1 MAWTQTYQGDEPQ
14 RINKWMA
21 QSGVCSRREAEAFIE
36 QGFVSID
43 GQVVTEPGRKIE
55 PGQTLVLNDS
65 AQKALGDQMTL
76 VIHKPEGLVSAHP
89 EPGQQSAI
97 VLATRDRLWAPRE
110 EVARIRVPGPD
121 DSFPPLGRLDQDSR
135 GLLLLSEDGVL
146 AKAVIGPDSEIE
158 KEYFV
163 RVRGQ
168 ITDGKIAGLRHGLYL
183 DDRALLPARVNQ
195 IEEQALRFVLKEGRN
210 RQIRRMCEAVGLY
223 VSDLLRVR
231 VGPVLL
237 GGLPEGMWRP
247 LSAQE
252 RADLILASTAQP
264 VRPSGPRMKTSERV
278 PGSSSR
284 PGAPKMRR

>member
-1 MAWTQTYQGDEPQ
+1 MAWTQTYRGAEPQ

-21 QSGVCSRREAEAFIE
+21 QAGVCSRREAEAFIE

-55 PGQTLVLNDS
+55 PGQTLILNDS
-65 AQKALGDQMTL
+65 AQKTLGDQMTL

-89 EPGQQSAI
+89 EPHQQAAYSL
-97 VLATRDRLWAPRE
+97 VTRDRLWAPRE
-110 EVARIRVPGPD
+110 EAGRMRAPGPD

-146 AKAVIGPDSEIE
+146 AKAVIGPESEIE
-158 KEYFV
+158 KEYLV

-168 ITDGKIAGLRHGLYL
+168 ITDRKIAGLRHGLYL
-183 DDRALLPARVNQ
+183 DGRALLPAKVNLVDDQ
-195 IEEQALRFVLKEGRN
+195 QLRIILKEGRN

-223 VSDLLRVR
+223 VTDLLRIR
-231 VGPVLL
+231 VGPVHL

-247 LSAQE
+247 LTGQE
-252 RADLILASTAQP
+252 RADLIAASTMRLVKPGAATK
-264 VRPSGPRMKTSERV
+264 GPPARRAP
-278 PGSSSR
+278 PGAR
-284 PGAPKMRR
+284 PGAPKMKR

>member
-89 EPGQQSAI
+89 EPHQQAAFSLI
-97 VLATRDRLWAPRE
+97 TRDRLWAPRE
-110 EVARIRVPGPD
+110 DFPRIRIPAAD

-135 GLLLLSEDGVL
+135 GMLLLSEDGVL
-146 AKAVIGPDSEIE
+146 AKAVIGPESELE
-158 KEYFV
+158 KEYLV
-163 RVRGQ
+163 RVRGE
-168 ITDGKIAGLRHGLYL
+168 ITDRKIAGLRHGLYL
-183 DDRALLPARVNQ
+183 DGRALLPAKVTL
-195 IEEQALRFVLKEGRN
+195 IEDQQLRIILKEGRN

-223 VSDLLRVR
+223 VSDLLRIR
-231 VGPVLL
+231 VGPVQM

-247 LSAQE
+247 LHPQE
-252 RADLILASTAQP
+252 RTALIAASTALP
-264 VRPSGPRMKTSERV
+264 VAAGGK
-278 PGSSSR
+278 SR
-284 PGAPKMRR
+284 PQGARPGPPKMRR

>member
-21 QSGVCSRREAEAFIE
+21 QAGVCSRREAEAFIE

-55 PGQTLVLNDS
+55 PGQTLILNDS

-89 EPGQQSAI
+89 EPHQQAAFSL
-97 VLATRDRLWAPRE
+97 VTRDRLWAPRE
-110 EVARIRVPGPD
+110 DFGRIRIPAAD

-135 GLLLLSEDGVL
+135 GMLLLSEDGVL
-146 AKAVIGPDSEIE
+146 AKAVIGPESELE
-158 KEYFV
+158 KEYLV
-163 RVRGQ
+163 RVRGE
-168 ITDGKIAGLRHGLYL
+168 ITDRKIAGLRHGLYL
-183 DDRALLPARVNQ
+183 DGRALLPAKVTL
-195 IEEQALRFVLKEGRN
+195 IEDQQLRIILKEGRN

-223 VSDLLRVR
+223 VSDLLRIR
-231 VGPVLL
+231 VGPVQM

-247 LSAQE
+247 LHPQE
-252 RADLILASTAQP
+252 RTALIAASMPQP
-264 VRPSGPRMKTSERV
+264 VKAGGKERPQGA
-278 PGSSSR
+278 R

>member
-89 EPGQQSAI
+89 EPHQQAAFSL
-97 VLATRDRLWAPRE
+97 VTRDRLWAPRE
-110 EVARIRVPGPD
+110 DFGRIRIPAAD

-135 GLLLLSEDGVL
+135 GMLLLSEDGVL
-146 AKAVIGPDSEIE
+146 AKAVIGPESELE
-158 KEYFV
+158 KEYLV
-163 RVRGQ
+163 RVRGE
-168 ITDGKIAGLRHGLYL
+168 ITDRKIAGLRHGLYL
-183 DDRALLPARVNQ
+183 DGRALLPAKVTL
-195 IEEQALRFVLKEGRN
+195 IEDQQLRIILKEGRN

-223 VSDLLRVR
+223 VSDLLRIR
-231 VGPVLL
+231 VGPVQM

-247 LSAQE
+247 LHPQE
-252 RADLILASTAQP
+252 RTALIAASMPQP
-264 VRPSGPRMKTSERV
+264 VKAGGKERPQGA
-278 PGSSSR
+278 R

>member
-1 MAWTQTYQGDEPQ
+1 MAWTQTYQGAEPQ

-21 QSGVCSRREAEAFIE
+21 QAGVCSRREAEAFIE

-55 PGQTLVLNDS
+55 QGQTLVLNDS

-89 EPGQQSAI
+89 EPQQQSAI

-110 EVARIRVPGPD
+110 EAGRIRLPSPD

-146 AKAVIGPDSEIE
+146 AKAVIGPESEIE
-158 KEYFV
+158 KEYLV

-183 DDRALLPARVNQ
+183 DGRALLPARVNQ

-223 VSDLLRVR
+223 VTDLFRIR
-231 VGPVLL
+231 VGPVQL

-247 LSAQE
+247 LTAHE
-252 RADLILASTAQP
+252 RADLIVASTARP
-264 VRPSGPRMKTSERV
+264 VKAGAAKAKPPERRPPSGARH
-278 PGSSSR
+278 
-284 PGAPKMRR
+284 GAPKMRR